1 LKGGEYIMDANTVT
15 AIATLLLV
23 VIGIV
28 QLSQKE
34 NK

>member
-1 LKGGEYIMDANTVT
+1 MDANTVT

-34 NK
+34 NKQ